1 MNIVALRMLIG
12 DPAKYLGLVFSIAFA
27 TMLMSNQV
35 SIFIGLMQRTANQII
50 DVREADLWV
59 MDPRV
64 QYVDEVEPL
73 TDNQLYRV
81 RGVEGVDWA
90 VRFHKSLSVVRS
102 PDGVLQ
108 QAILMGVDDATLT
121 GAPPIM
127 LLGSAAELRRPD
139 GIIIDRAG
147 FNFIWPDEP
156 LQLGKQV
163 ELNDRRAVIVGICEA
178 GAPFATFPIVY
189 AKYSDAM
196 RYIGQTRK
204 QLSYV
209 LVRAKAGED
218 LQLLKQRLT
227 AHTGLA
233 ALTWREFM
241 WQTIGYYVQ
250 RTGIPVNFG
259 ITVVLGFIVGA
270 AVSGQTL
277 YIFVLE
283 NLRHFGAL
291 KAIGVTNGTI
301 LRMILLQALTVA
313 AIGYAFGIAMCAT
326 FFEITTRA
334 AVSLRGFVLH
344 PEVMMTVAVV
354 VLVIAAIAS
363 VASARRVMALE
374 PAIVFRG

>member
-1 MNIVALRMLIG
+1 MNAVALRMLTG
-12 DPAKYLGLVFSIAFA
+12 DRPKYVGLIFSIAFA

-59 MDPRV
+59 MDPRI
-64 QYVDEVEPL
+64 QYIEEVEPL

-81 RGVEGVDWA
+81 RGVEDVDWA

-108 QAILMGVDDATLT
+108 QAILMGVDDATFT
-121 GAPPIM
+121 GGPPMM
-127 LLGSAAELRRPD
+127 LMGAVGDLRRPD
-139 GIIIDRAG
+139 SIIIDRAG
-147 FNFIWPDEP
+147 FRFIWPDEP
-156 LQLGKQV
+156 LQLGKEV
-163 ELNDRRAVIVGICEA
+163 ELNDRRAIIVGICEA

-189 AKYSDAM
+189 TKYSDAM
-196 RYIGQTRK
+196 NYIGQTRK

-209 LVRAKAGED
+209 LVRGKTGAD
-218 LQLLKQRLT
+218 LGTLKQRII
-227 AHTGLA
+227 AETGLA

-241 WQTIGYYVQ
+241 WQTIRYYMR

-270 AVSGQTL
+270 AVAGQTL
-277 YIFVLE
+277 YLFVLE
-283 NLRHFGAL
+283 NLRHFGTL

-301 LRMILLQALTVA
+301 LRMIMLQALTVA
-313 AIGYAFGIAMCAT
+313 GIGYAFGIAMCAA
-326 FFEITTRA
+326 FFEVTSRS

-344 PEVMMTVAVV
+344 PEVMAGTAMV
-354 VLVIAAIAS
+354 VLVIAVIAS
-363 VASARRVMALE
+363 LTSARRVVGLE